1 MDNLISKK
9 NILIFLLLAIIA
21 VAIPVSLKL
30 VQNQTQ
36 LKSKA
41 AETCLATTNI
51 CQGYSTYTTCVD
63 DFGYKNGTERFC
75 RPDSGGGTTFRC
87 YDASNP
93 ANCLSAPDG
102 TYNYSCSSCPNLA
115 SASEQTTPT
124 SPSQPATPPQ
134 TSTGLPTGS
143 TSGSGG
149 TVCTESYDGR
159 TLSQESSEAQ
169 SAYAGNEA
177 LWIQDH
183 NKDIVNK
190 NPGVPACDK
199 QILWTQLCPAIYQYV
214 RYGGG
219 EALAPGKWATDHDND
234 PKIHNCST
242 PEAPPT
248 GGIPPGGSCPV
259 GTTYTISGAVRDS
272 GNLVRSRD
280 IKACL
285 DPPPN
290 SCTSDAVALTD
301 GTYSIPNVRPGGA
314 HNVYIDVSKV
324 SGQYQQPEAKL
335 VDKEVTNCSTNLTV
349 DFILQKNSC
358 PVGSTFTISGK
369 VTNNNQPIAGA
380 KVCLDPITDGTCNDK
395 TAFTTD
401 SSGNYTI
408 PGVVPGDPSKGYQGH
423 NVYLAADSL
432 GTVVAP
438 ANIATQLVGPSI
450 CANTP
455 INFALGSQAASGLKT
470 KCYILSEDTAAVN
483 AVTSCNDP
491 LAAPYTGQVTLPQ
504 VFTASTTAVT
514 KTFSVK
520 FINTAG
526 VASPVSSKS
535 ITYNPA
541 AVASTTPTITNVNCQ
556 QNAITITGT
565 NFGNQGTGR
574 VTANSQPT
582 TVGTWNSAS
591 NTITAIPTQLLDGN
605 VPIVVTLGNNQTV
618 SGQCTVNTTT
628 VAFTAVNSCRQPGNF
643 AAENVSAK
651 IYDVTSTDANGTPL
665 VERTISLDKNGKPVN
680 FAPKLSQGKQY
691 TLIVKAPNTVAR
703 AKTFTPTGGTYNLP
717 VIILPAGDI
726 YPLVAPDGHI
736 NQFDINELK
745 HQWSIGADVS
755 RLADLNDDSRVNSI
769 DYSCAINN
777 NTLKDDFFTPAT
789 LPTAAAS
796 TTASASPTITTI
808 TPVNALISTAIT
820 ITGVNFGAV
829 TTGTV
834 NFYAVSVTSPTA
846 TAGVNSWTDTQ
857 ITATVPGALTPST
870 QYSIEVVTAAGVKS
884 AKTNYFVGP

>member
-1 MDNLISKK
+1 MDNLISKR
-9 NILIFLLLAIIA
+9 NIFVFLFLAIIA

-30 VQNQTQ
+30 VQSQTQ

-41 AETCLATTNI
+41 SEIMESAPVGPYPCNRPEQLQINGIAGKCNKPPDNNGCYKTAYVTWL
-51 CQGYSTYTTCVD
+51 YTTV
-63 DFGYKNGTERFC
+63 GQNG
-75 RPDSGGGTTFRC
+75 PQGGDSADPNNQPWCDSSGCSDAYNQCPAAPAGPPALSGSFALASSSITYGGTI
-87 YDASNP
+87 S
-93 ANCLSAPDG
+93 
-102 TYNYSCSSCPNLA
+102 
-115 SASEQTTPT
+115 
-124 SPSQPATPPQ
+124 
-134 TSTGLPTGS
+134 
-143 TSGSGG
+143 G
-149 TVCTESYDGR
+149 TVTANSMPWRVSLCNDPGR
-159 TLSQESSEAQ
+159 SNC
-169 SAYAGNEA
+169 SATSN
-177 LWIQDH
+177 
-183 NKDIVNK
+183 N
-190 NPGVPACDK
+190 
-199 QILWTQLCPAIYQYV
+199 WTQLGSGTGNGNFSYGPANTTGTFIVALLDPSTNAIVNQTAIAINPAAT
-214 RYGGG
+214 GG
-219 EALAPGKWATDHDND
+219 E
-234 PKIHNCST
+234 
-242 PEAPPT
+242 
-248 GGIPPGGSCPV
+248 SCPV

-280 IKACL
+280 IMACL
-285 DPPPN
+285 DPPEN
-290 SCTSDAVALTD
+290 GCSSNAVVLTD

-369 VTNNNQPIAGA
+369 VTNNNQPIVGA
-380 KVCLDPITDGTCNDK
+380 KVCLDPGTDGTCSGK
-395 TAFTTD
+395 TTFTTD

-408 PGVVPGDPSKGYQGH
+408 PNVVPGGQGH
-423 NVYLAADSL
+423 NIYLDPTSMPSIQIVPL
-432 GTVVAP
+432 P
-438 ANIATQLVGPSI
+438 PIPNNPQLVAGSV
-450 CANTP
+450 CANTTV
-455 INFALGSQAASGLKT
+455 NFALGSQAGGGLRT
-470 KCYILSEDTAAVN
+470 KCYILSEDAGAVN
-483 AVTSCNDP
+483 SATTCTSSP
-491 LAAPYTGQVTLPQ
+491 SITQPYTGSITLPRS
-504 VFTASTTAVT
+504 FTAAGT
-514 KTFSVK
+514 KTFSVR
-520 FINTAG
+520 FISTLD
-526 VASPVSSKS
+526 VPSRVFSQT

-541 AVASTTPTITNVNCQ
+541 AAASTAPTITNVSCQ
-556 QNAITITGT
+556 QNLITITGT

-582 TVGTWNSAS
+582 TIGTWNSAS
-591 NTITAIPTQLLDGN
+591 NTITATPTQLLDGN
-605 VPIVVTLGNNQTV
+605 VPIVITLGNNQTV

-691 TLIVKAPNTVAR
+691 TLIVKAPNTIAR

-745 HQWSIGADVS
+745 RQWTIGVDVS
-755 RLADLNDDSRVNSI
+755 RLGDLNGDSRVNSI

-777 NTLKDDFFTPAT
+777 NTLQDDIFTPAT
-789 LPTAAAS
+789 LPTAAAGAAAS
-796 TTASASPTITTI
+796 TSPTITTI
-808 TPVNALISTAIT
+808 APVNALISTAVT

-834 NFYAVSVTSPTA
+834 NFYAASATSPTA

-857 ITATVPGALTPST
+857 ITATIPGALTPST